1 MGRVSGRGC
10 VDGAGD
16 GVVPVISANIHSE
29 TEEQRC
35 RIDCQEGGG
44 GTQRVNYRTDR
55 GNTRIGCTHRGS
67 RNVDQMKVSQHR
79 PARVT
84 SVGRDNN
91 WKS

>member
-35 RIDCQEGGG
+35 RIDCQEWGGG
-44 GTQRVNYRTDR
+44 HSEGKLSHRPRKHSYRLHTQR
-55 GNTRIGCTHRGS
+55 I
-67 RNVDQMKVSQHR
+67 
-79 PARVT
+79 
-84 SVGRDNN
+84 
-91 WKS
+91 

>member
-44 GTQRVNYRTDR
+44 GALR
-55 GNTRIGCTHRGS
+55 G
-67 RNVDQMKVSQHR
+67 
-79 PARVT
+79 
-84 SVGRDNN
+84 
-91 WKS
+91 